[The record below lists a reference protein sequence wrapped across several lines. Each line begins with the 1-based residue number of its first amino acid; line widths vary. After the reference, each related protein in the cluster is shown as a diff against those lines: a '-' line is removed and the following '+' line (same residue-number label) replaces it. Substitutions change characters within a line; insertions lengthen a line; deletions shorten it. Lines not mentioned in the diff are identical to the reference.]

1 MSYMNHNFHSRN
13 WSCGTVIL
21 SKISA
26 KTHENSIKDIYDG
39 KTCKSVFGSDGY
51 FIVAAEKKK
60 KQKRFNFGYKLRPM
74 ASANSSHH
82 NVVFGLFILQ

>member
-1 MSYMNHNFHSRN
+1 MNHNFHSRN
-13 WSCGTVIL
+13 WSCDTVIL

-26 KTHENSIKDIYDG
+26 KTHDNIKDIYDG

-51 FIVAAEKKK
+51 FIVAAEKEK